1 MPRTRGSITN
11 MKFSIESGCPF
22 HLRRFILCVGLLS
35 MTVVLP
41 SSSFVFEHLRKTQVG
56 TTTSLQQPPLILSAS
71 SNNDD
76 SSSPTGDDSYLNFE
90 QTLKNAAAKA
100 ADVVTTIGTVDVKN
114 VEKTFKSAAEMATSG
129 FSSVAKR
136 GGEDVMSLADRA
148 FSDARKMAEFSTDG
162 LRNTSFLAAEFA
174 TKGTGDLIR
183 LTEQGIYDLQTLTK
197 NGTDQVGAVATWID
211 TQAKSGSELVSSKAK
226 SLVLNF
232 TGKEQYN
239 FGDISNEL
247 VRRIATKEIAIQDTI
262 LVIKLLVALGASIG
276 PLAKMLPLTVLLE
289 ALNVSL
295 EQKIGGKVLEAL
307 ALTIDSRIVAAFS
320 SDEKLQLGDA
330 VKRTVLSGVLAFTG
344 KSKYESGDIQRVIEQ
359 SEENELNP
367 SQLDLK
373 VNSELQEWDR
383 QFVQRCIESAQTPT
397 SSDAKAL
404 DIKISLALEECAKL
418 EELNR
423 AKKSIGATNNYF
435 NSLER

>member
-1 MPRTRGSITN
+1 
-11 MKFSIESGCPF
+11 
-22 HLRRFILCVGLLS
+22 
-35 MTVVLP
+35 
-41 SSSFVFEHLRKTQVG
+41 
-56 TTTSLQQPPLILSAS
+56 
-71 SNNDD
+71 
-76 SSSPTGDDSYLNFE
+76 
-90 QTLKNAAAKA
+90 
-100 ADVVTTIGTVDVKN
+100 
-114 VEKTFKSAAEMATSG
+114 
-129 FSSVAKR
+129 
-136 GGEDVMSLADRA
+136 
-148 FSDARKMAEFSTDG
+148 

-435 NSLER
+435 NSLGR